1 MKLVVAE
8 HVDPQ
13 VVEVTSQTRLINI
26 KHLKTVMFD
35 KVKYYALSLEIT
47 IATIFYRELVHG
59 IGRQR
64 QEAR

>member
-13 VVEVTSQTRLINI
+13 VVEVTSQIKLINI

-47 IATIFYRELVHG
+47 ICYNLL
-59 IGRQR
+59 
-64 QEAR
+64 